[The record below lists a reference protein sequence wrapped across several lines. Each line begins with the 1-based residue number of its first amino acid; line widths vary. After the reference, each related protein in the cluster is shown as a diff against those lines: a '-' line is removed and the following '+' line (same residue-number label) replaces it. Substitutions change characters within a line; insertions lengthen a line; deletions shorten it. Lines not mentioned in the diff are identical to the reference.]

1 MDVQLFDN
9 WSALV
14 LVGSRKQGEMGAV
27 KSKNNIIR
35 YRDVHACLAG
45 SGTALDPRRPLADAG
60 LPHTDKRRRSRVVPV
75 ATAADLTTLIRHA
88 SDPGP
93 MLDVPEQPLPWSPS
107 RARAAHDD
115 F

>member
-1 MDVQLFDN
+1 
-9 WSALV
+9 
-14 LVGSRKQGEMGAV
+14 MGAV

-45 SGTALDPRRPLADAG
+45 SGTALDSGRPFVDVS
-60 LPHTDKRRRSRVVPV
+60 LPGTDKRRRSRVVPV
-75 ATAADLTTLIRHA
+75 ATAADLTILHRYA

-93 MLDVPEQPLPWSPS
+93 IRDVPELQLSLSPS
-107 RARAAHDD
+107 SGQAVRGG